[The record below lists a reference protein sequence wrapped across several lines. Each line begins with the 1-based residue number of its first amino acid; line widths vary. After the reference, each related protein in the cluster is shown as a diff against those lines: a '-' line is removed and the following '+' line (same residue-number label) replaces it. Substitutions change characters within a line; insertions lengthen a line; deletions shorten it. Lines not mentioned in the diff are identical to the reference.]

1 MAKVGARMFNAPWL
15 YWEGKEPGGLG
26 QLTSGWFGIHIS
38 YRPFDDVAQVHST
51 PGEKDGDSTWPER
64 TSLTR
69 RDGLYR
75 RNGPAKDRTLA
86 RKLGFSFHFLK
97 IVCGTYHQQTHYVTH
112 THTETTSQRTFCT
125 CIWAKPWERRWGDST
140 KNFPCWFFSFL
151 LAEYLVLL
159 RSSPPC
165 PQPQPFSIPIA
176 TFGFPILK
184 VSSTLSF
191 SLFNGLWPYFS
202 PHIIEESLCCSVSYY
217 FVIAFSSSRRCAP
230 ARCVT
235 LQAIASPTYRNL
247 FSSSSSSY
255 FLLSAVYGRMNRF
268 VLLVSNWDWKVS
280 NNGPRRT
287 NRSLRQHAGRR
298 SIKDRNKGKIG

>member
-97 IVCGTYHQQTHYVTH
+97 IVCGTYHHQTHYVTH
-112 THTETTSQRTFCT
+112 THRNHFPKNLLYLYMGKALRETVGGLDE
-125 CIWAKPWERRWGDST
+125 K
-140 KNFPCWFFSFL
+140 
-151 LAEYLVLL
+151 
-159 RSSPPC
+159 
-165 PQPQPFSIPIA
+165 
-176 TFGFPILK
+176 
-184 VSSTLSF
+184 F
-191 SLFNGLWPYFS
+191 SLLIFF
-202 PHIIEESLCCSVSYY
+202 
-217 FVIAFSSSRRCAP
+217 FSSSR
-230 ARCVT
+230 
-235 LQAIASPTYRNL
+235 I
-247 FSSSSSSY
+247 FSSSSFFSSVSSTSTVFDSDRHIWIPDSKGLLHSL
-255 FLLSAVYGRMNRF
+255 FLFIQWSLAIFLPPHHRGDF
-268 VLLVSNWDWKVS
+268 VLLCVILFCY
-280 NNGPRRT
+280 R
-287 NRSLRQHAGRR
+287 LLE
-298 SIKDRNKGKIG
+298 

>member
-1 MAKVGARMFNAPWL
+1 M
-15 YWEGKEPGGLG
+15 GKALRETVGGL
-26 QLTSGWFGIHIS
+26 
-38 YRPFDDVAQVHST
+38 D
-51 PGEKDGDSTWPER
+51 EKF
-64 TSLTR
+64 SL
-69 RDGLYR
+69 L
-75 RNGPAKDRTLA
+75 
-86 RKLGFSFHFLK
+86 
-97 IVCGTYHQQTHYVTH
+97 I
-112 THTETTSQRTFCT
+112 
-125 CIWAKPWERRWGDST
+125 
-140 KNFPCWFFSFL
+140 FFSFL

-165 PQPQPFSIPIA
+165 PKPQPFSIPIA

-247 FSSSSSSY
+247 FSSSSSS

-287 NRSLRQHAGRR
+287 NRRLRQHAGRR
-298 SIKDRNKGKIG
+298 SIKDRNKGKNRVKSQSKYTTPAR

>member
-140 KNFPCWFFSFL
+140 KNFPFWFFF
-151 LAEYLVLL
+151 
-159 RSSPPC
+159 
-165 PQPQPFSIPIA
+165 
-176 TFGFPILK
+176 
-184 VSSTLSF
+184 
-191 SLFNGLWPYFS
+191 
-202 PHIIEESLCCSVSYY
+202 
-217 FVIAFSSSRRCAP
+217 FSSSR
-230 ARCVT
+230 
-235 LQAIASPTYRNL
+235 I
-247 FSSSSSSY
+247 FSSSSFFSSVSSTSTVFDSDRHIWIPDSKGLLHSL
-255 FLLSAVYGRMNRF
+255 FLFIQWSLAIFLPPHHRGEF
-268 VLLVSNWDWKVS
+268 VLLCVILFCY
-280 NNGPRRT
+280 R
-287 NRSLRQHAGRR
+287 LLE
-298 SIKDRNKGKIG
+298 

>member
-1 MAKVGARMFNAPWL
+1 M
-15 YWEGKEPGGLG
+15 EPTTTKRT
-26 QLTSGWFGIHIS
+26 TS
-38 YRPFDDVAQVHST
+38 
-51 PGEKDGDSTWPER
+51 
-64 TSLTR
+64 
-69 RDGLYR
+69 
-75 RNGPAKDRTLA
+75 
-86 RKLGFSFHFLK
+86 
-97 IVCGTYHQQTHYVTH
+97 H
-112 THTETTSQRTFCT
+112 THTQ
-125 CIWAKPWERRWGDST
+125 KPLPKEPSVPVYGQSPERDGGGTRR
-140 KNFPCWFFSFL
+140 KIFPFDFFSFL

-247 FSSSSSSY
+247 FSSSSSS

-268 VLLVSNWDWKVS
+268 VLLVSN
-280 NNGPRRT
+280 
-287 NRSLRQHAGRR
+287 
-298 SIKDRNKGKIG
+298 